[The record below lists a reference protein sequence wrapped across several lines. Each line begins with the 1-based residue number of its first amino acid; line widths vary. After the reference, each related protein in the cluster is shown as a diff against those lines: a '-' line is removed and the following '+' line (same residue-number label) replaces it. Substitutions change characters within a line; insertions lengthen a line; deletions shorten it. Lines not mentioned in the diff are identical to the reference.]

1 MYVLSHVRGARN
13 NNELTLLMITHISHL
28 AYTKIWR
35 ALSFSSDFDELQHSN
50 RNFRSSCQWL
60 YPSSSKTIIITKLM
74 LLIMQNIKNKFYFEM
89 SSNVQQDWHT
99 RKLNTTTNYMNNL
112 KESELTHR
120 NMINQERKGK
130 QNFHRIKHWN
140 YYWYNNLRAKIW
152 MINYYWWSQRYG
164 YKK

>member
-1 MYVLSHVRGARN
+1 MLSHVRGARN

-74 LLIMQNIKNKFYFEM
+74 LLIMQNIKISFTLKCQAMCSKIDTQE
-89 SSNVQQDWHT
+89 SSTPQQTTWIIW
-99 RKLNTTTNYMNNL
+99 RKVNWPTETWLI
-112 KESELTHR
+112 K
-120 NMINQERKGK
+120 KGK
-130 QNFHRIKHWN
+130 EN
-140 YYWYNNLRAKIW
+140 KIFTGLSTE
-152 MINYYWWSQRYG
+152 IIIG
-164 YKK
+164 ILI